1 VQEAAEAVAA
11 PDVAAARQFE
21 LRHELAMPAQQRC
34 RCHDEPMLAPVRQQA
49 RKRSDEAR
57 PAGRT
62 PLLASQD
69 RSTIAGGQATTRG
82 RRMSRLRSFAHRV
95 RKLVRG
101 SSERRAR

>member
-49 RKRSDEAR
+49 RKRSDEGA
-57 PAGRT
+57 AGRPDAAAGEPR
-62 PLLASQD
+62 PLDD
-69 RSTIAGGQATTRG
+69 R
-82 RRMSRLRSFAHRV
+82 RRSGDDA
-95 RKLVRG
+95 
-101 SSERRAR
+101 RAPDVSAAIFRA